1 VLTDDIIA
9 TREKTLAAHLDG
21 ETRKDVESVLATF
34 GGEPTYDLVTIGK
47 VVHGRENVRRFLQTF
62 FDSMGPNSHEAQRF
76 YHTDDATIVEVKTT
90 FPDGFDGQ
98 QKGQQIIVDTVGVF
112 PFDGD
117 QLLIEKL
124 YADMS
129 PLLPYLDF
137 LE

>member
-1 VLTDDIIA
+1 MLTDDIIA

-21 ETRKDVESVLATF
+21 ETRKDVEAVLATF

-62 FDSMGPNSHEAQRF
+62 FDSMGPNAHEARAF
-76 YHTDDATIVEVKTT
+76 YHTDDATIVEVETT

-98 QKGQQIIVDTVGVF
+98 QTGQEIKVRTVGIF

-117 QLLIEKL
+117 RLLVEKL

>member
-21 ETRKDVESVLATF
+21 ESRKDVEAVLATF
-34 GGEPTYDLVTIGK
+34 GGEPTYELVTIGK
-47 VVHGRENVRRFLQTF
+47 VVRGREDVRRFLQTF
-62 FDSMGPNSHEAQRF
+62 FDSMGPNVHEARSF
-76 YHTDDATIVEVKTT
+76 YHSDDASVVEVETT

-98 QKGQQIIVDTVGVF
+98 QTGQEIRVHTVGIF
-112 PFDGD
+112 PFAGD
-117 QLLIEKL
+117 QLLVEKL